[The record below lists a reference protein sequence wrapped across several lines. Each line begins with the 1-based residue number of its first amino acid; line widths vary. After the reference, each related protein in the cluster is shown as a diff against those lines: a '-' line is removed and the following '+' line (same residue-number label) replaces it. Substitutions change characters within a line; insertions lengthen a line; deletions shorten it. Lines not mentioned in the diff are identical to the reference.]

1 MYDIYSTIFANQ
13 NLVLHTFYYF
23 TVRQFQPSIDPI
35 LLKHLRLY
43 NYCTMSKKQVLI
55 ECVCALLILLFLY
68 ASVSKFLDFKTFIDQ
83 MNNQPLPNSWTPFL
97 VWAIPLLEIGISIT
111 LLFEYTRLLGLY
123 ASLFLM
129 IVFTIYT
136 GIVLLHFFPYIPCSC
151 GGVIQKLTWN
161 QHLVLNLFYVGL
173 CGLGIVLQ
181 RRKHSNSIFIT
192 NKHSLV

>member
-1 MYDIYSTIFANQ
+1 
-13 NLVLHTFYYF
+13 
-23 TVRQFQPSIDPI
+23 
-35 LLKHLRLY
+35 
-43 NYCTMSKKQVLI
+43 MSKKQVLI

-97 VWAIPLLEIGISIT
+97 VWAIPLLEIAISIT
-111 LLFEYTRLLGLY
+111 LLFEYTRLVGLY
-123 ASLFLM
+123 TSLILM
-129 IVFTIYT
+129 ILFTFYT
-136 GIVLLHFFPYIPCSC
+136 GIVLLHFVPYIPCSC

-173 CGLGIVLQ
+173 AGLGIVLQ
-181 RRKHSNSIFIT
+181 RRMHSNSIFIT